1 VTPRGAGWAL
11 AALLLVAPSPV
22 AHAHEVLHT
31 IERGKAMAVKVFF
44 VDGEVLAYTEYQVFS
59 PADPRIPYQKGRT
72 DRSGYL
78 AFVPDAPGA
87 WRVKVTDATG
97 HGLDLVVDVPPPG
110 SDSSRPARPAGQGTD
125 VASWAFAVRPILG
138 VGLIA
143 ALFAVL
149 VLLYRRKRSA
159 K

>member
-1 VTPRGAGWAL
+1 LTAREAGLAL
-11 AALLLVAPSPV
+11 ATLVLAVRIPA

-31 IERGKAMAVKVFF
+31 IERGKAIAVKAFF
-44 VDGEVLAYTEYQVFS
+44 ADGEVLAYTEYQVFS

-78 AFVPDAPGA
+78 AFVPDVAGA
-87 WRVKVTDATG
+87 WRVKVTESTG
-97 HGLDLVVDVPPPG
+97 HGLDLVVDVAAPGAEDPPT
-110 SDSSRPARPAGQGTD
+110 GQD
-125 VASWAFAVRPILG
+125 ACVASWAFAVRPILG
-138 VGLIA
+138 VVLIA
-143 ALFAVL
+143 ALFVVL

>member
-1 VTPRGAGWAL
+1 MSARVAGLAL
-11 AALLLVAPSPV
+11 ATLILAVRIPA

-31 IERGKAMAVKVFF
+31 VERGKAIAVKAFF
-44 VDGEVLAYTEYQVFS
+44 ADGEVLAYTEYQVFS
-59 PADPRIPYQKGRT
+59 PADPRIPHQKGRT

-78 AFVPDAPGA
+78 AFVPDAPGP
-87 WRVKVTDATG
+87 WRVKVADTTG
-97 HGLDLVVDVPPPG
+97 HGLDLVVDVDAPGANLPG
-110 SDSSRPARPAGQGTD
+110 SGRSPARGSD

-138 VGLIA
+138 VVLIA

-149 VLLYRRKRSA
+149 VFLYRKGRSA

>member
-1 VTPRGAGWAL
+1 VTCRGAGMAL
-11 AALLLVAPSPV
+11 AALILVAPSPV
-22 AHAHEVLHT
+22 AHAHEVLHS
-31 IERGKAMAVKVFF
+31 IERGKAIAVKAFF
-44 VDGEVLAYTEYQVFS
+44 ADGEVLAYTEYQVFS

-87 WRVKVTDATG
+87 WRVKVTDSTG
-97 HGLDLVVDVPPPG
+97 HGLDLAVDVATPGADLPG
-110 SDSSRPARPAGQGTD
+110 SARPAAQGTD
-125 VASWAFAVRPILG
+125 LASWAFAVRPILG

>member
-1 VTPRGAGWAL
+1 MEL
-11 AALLLVAPSPV
+11 AALILVAPSPV
-22 AHAHEVLHT
+22 AHAHEVLHS
-31 IERGKAMAVKVFF
+31 IERGKAIAVKAFF
-44 VDGEVLAYTEYQVFS
+44 ADGEVLAYTEYQVFS
-59 PADPRIPYQKGRT
+59 PTDPRIPYQKGRT

-78 AFVPDAPGA
+78 AFVPDVSGA

-97 HGLDLVVDVPPPG
+97 HGLDVVVDVAAVGAQGP
-110 SDSSRPARPAGQGTD
+110 SSGHPAGQGA

-143 ALFAVL
+143 ALFALL

>member
-1 VTPRGAGWAL
+1 MTCRGAGMAL
-11 AALLLVAPSPV
+11 AALILVAPSPV
-22 AHAHEVLHT
+22 AHAHEVLHS
-31 IERGKAMAVKVFF
+31 IERGKAIAVKAFF
-44 VDGEVLAYTEYQVFS
+44 ADGEVLAYSEYQVFS

-78 AFVPDAPGA
+78 AFVPDVPGA

-97 HGLDLVVDVPPPG
+97 HGLDVVVDVAAVGAQGP
-110 SDSSRPARPAGQGTD
+110 SSGHPAGQGV

-138 VGLIA
+138 VGVIA
-143 ALFAVL
+143 ALFALL

>member
-1 VTPRGAGWAL
+1 MTCRGAGMAL
-11 AALLLVAPSPV
+11 AALILVAPSPV
-22 AHAHEVLHT
+22 AHAHEVLHS
-31 IERGKAMAVKVFF
+31 IERGKAIAVKAFF
-44 VDGEVLAYTEYQVFS
+44 ADGEVLAYSEYQVFS

-78 AFVPDAPGA
+78 AFVPDVPGA

-97 HGLDLVVDVPPPG
+97 HGLDVVVDVAAVGAQGP
-110 SDSSRPARPAGQGTD
+110 SSGHPAGQGV

-138 VGLIA
+138 VGVIA
-143 ALFAVL
+143 ALFALL
-149 VLLYRRKRSA
+149 VLLYRRRRSA

>member
-1 VTPRGAGWAL
+1 VAGLAL
-11 AALLLVAPSPV
+11 ATLVLAVRIPS

-31 IERGKAMAVKVFF
+31 VERGNAIAVKAFF
-44 VDGEVLAYTEYQVFS
+44 ADGEVLAYTEYQVFS

-78 AFVPDAPGA
+78 AFVPDAPGP
-87 WRVKVTDATG
+87 WRVKVADTTG
-97 HGLDLVVDVPPPG
+97 HGLDLVVDVDAVSAQDPQFGHPTGPG
-110 SDSSRPARPAGQGTD
+110 A

-138 VGLIA
+138 VGLVA
-143 ALFAVL
+143 AVFSVL
-149 VLLYRRKRSA
+149 VLVYRRKRSP

>member
-1 VTPRGAGWAL
+1 LTTREAGLAL
-11 AALLLVAPSPV
+11 ATLVLAVRIPA

-31 IERGKAMAVKVFF
+31 IERGKAIAVKAFF
-44 VDGEVLAYTEYQVFS
+44 ADGEVLAYTEYQVFS

-78 AFVPDAPGA
+78 AFVPDVPGA
-87 WRVKVTDATG
+87 WRVKVTESTG
-97 HGLDLVVDVPPPG
+97 HGLDLVVDVAASGAEDPKSG
-110 SDSSRPARPAGQGTD
+110 RPTGQD
-125 VASWAFAVRPILG
+125 ACVASWAFAVRPILG
-138 VGLIA
+138 VVLIA

>member
-1 VTPRGAGWAL
+1 LTARDAGWAL
-11 AALLLVAPSPV
+11 AALMLVARIPT
-22 AHAHEVLHT
+22 AHAHEILHT
-31 IERGKAMAVKVFF
+31 VERGKAIAVKAYFA
-44 VDGEVLAYTEYQVFS
+44 DGEVLAYTEYQIFS

-87 WRVKVTDATG
+87 WRVRVTDNTG
-97 HGLDLVVDVPPPG
+97 HGLDLVVSADTVGVQDPKSGPAAGPG
-110 SDSSRPARPAGQGTD
+110 P
-125 VASWAFAVRPILG
+125 VASWAFAVRPVLG
-138 VGLIA
+138 VVLIA
-143 ALFAVL
+143 ALFALL

>member
-1 VTPRGAGWAL
+1 VTCRGAGMAL
-11 AALLLVAPSPV
+11 AALILVAPSPV
-22 AHAHEVLHT
+22 AHAHEVLHS
-31 IERGKAMAVKVFF
+31 IERGKAIAVKAFF
-44 VDGEVLAYTEYQVFS
+44 ADGEVLAYSEYQVFS

-78 AFVPDAPGA
+78 AFVPDVPGA

-97 HGLDLVVDVPPPG
+97 HGLDVVVDVAAVGAQGP
-110 SDSSRPARPAGQGTD
+110 SSGHPAGQGV

-138 VGLIA
+138 VGVIA
-143 ALFAVL
+143 ALFALL
-149 VLLYRRKRSA
+149 VLLYRRRRSA